1 MKSILK
7 QTSWLFGAQA
17 LGRIIGF
24 FYTIYLARS
33 LGVEDFGLYSVALA
47 YYSLFAA
54 FADFGFS
61 RFLIRE
67 IAKGSIKIAE
77 VFSNI
82 SILRLTITSLLF
94 AVFSLVLYIFDPDKF
109 RVGLSLLAI
118 LTVLPASVAQTA
130 DSIFIAVQKMKLSA
144 LSLVVLNVATTLA
157 GIFLLNSG
165 FGTTGAVVA
174 LIVGQVAY
182 LVVTLALLK
191 FQKMALL
198 SFIKTKVLIKVI
210 KGALPYGLLAIL
222 GLIYFRIDTLL
233 LSYMRGNFETGI
245 YSAGYKFLEA
255 LVFIPSSLAIVLFPT
270 LAKLHDHDLTKI
282 KLLFSQSV
290 KTMVFLSALVFL
302 AYNLILPPLIRFFL
316 PSYLPAIEVIRIL
329 SLTVPFMFIYVPA
342 SQILLSTDKYLK
354 QVILISLL
362 PLLFN
367 IILNLIFIP
376 RFGFLAAS
384 WITVAS
390 DILSTALIIFF
401 IRKFIFKR

>member
-1 MKSILK
+1 MPGVQIPLHPQMKSILK

-47 YYSLFAA
+47 YYS
-54 FADFGFS
+54 
-61 RFLIRE
+61 
-67 IAKGSIKIAE
+67 
-77 VFSNI
+77 
-82 SILRLTITSLLF
+82 LF

-316 PSYLPAIEVIRIL
+316 PSYLPAI
-329 SLTVPFMFIYVPA
+329 
-342 SQILLSTDKYLK
+342 
-354 QVILISLL
+354 
-362 PLLFN
+362 
-367 IILNLIFIP
+367 
-376 RFGFLAAS
+376 
-384 WITVAS
+384 
-390 DILSTALIIFF
+390 
-401 IRKFIFKR
+401 